1 MQNFSYSARAEELRE
16 NYSQRVQFIK

>member
-1 MQNFSYSARAEELRE
+1 MQNFFYSARAEELRE